1 MLYKTFQVILIQRD
15 AKGRLPSL
23 TTVLFQEVDR
33 FNKLLRVLHA
43 SLENLKKAIKG
54 LLVMSEQLEEVYK
67 AFIKNQVTFN

>member
-1 MLYKTFQVILIQRD
+1 M
-15 AKGRLPSL
+15 
-23 TTVLFQEVDR
+23 LFQEVDR

-67 AFIKNQVTFN
+67 AFIKNQVTFSLELIRIHYEIFK